1 MNLLTVMATFVR
13 VVETGSFT
21 AVAREQGSL
30 QPAISKQIAWLEGH
44 LGNRLIERTTR
55 RLLFTD
61 QALAYYE
68 SCKLILD
75 AVSDAEMKAR
85 DVQVDVSGDIRVS
98 ASVGLGS
105 FQIAP
110 HLPAFIARYPKT
122 RVDLRL
128 SDTYVDV
135 VADGID
141 IAFRLGQS
149 GNANLVSRRLG
160 LVRPILVASAGYI
173 AAQGR
178 PETVGDLA
186 DHDCIVISARQS
198 TSSWRFENEDMT
210 VHAPSGSLCTDS
222 GVGARALVLAGA
234 GIALLPKWLFTLQ
247 LKSGEVKQVLPET
260 LAVGVGLYAIM
271 PQSRRHSAKAAAFL
285 DYFVDV
291 FVRDGA
297 VE

>member
-30 QPAISKQIAWLEGH
+30 QPAISKQIAWLESH

-68 SCKLILD
+68 SSKLILD
-75 AVSDAEMKAR
+75 AVSDAEKKAR
-85 DVQVDVSGDIRVS
+85 NAQIDVSGDIRVS

-110 HLPAFIARYPKT
+110 FLPGFIARYPATK
-122 RVDLRL
+122 VDLRL

-135 VADGID
+135 VGDGID
-141 IAFRLGQS
+141 VAFRLGQS
-149 GNANLVSRRLG
+149 GDTNVVSRRLG
-160 LVRPILVASAGYI
+160 LVRPIMVASAKYI
-173 AAQGR
+173 EMR
-178 PETVGDLA
+178 PLPIQLGDLV

-198 TSSWRFENEDMT
+198 TSNWRFEDDT
-210 VHAPSGSLCTDS
+210 TPSVTPNGPLCTDS

-234 GIALLPKWLFTLQ
+234 GIALLPKWLFTHQ
-247 LKSGEVKQVLPET
+247 LKSGDVVQILPDT
-260 LAVGVGLYAIM
+260 MAGAVGLYAIT

-285 DYFVDV
+285 DYFAGVL
-291 FVRDGA
+291 VREGA

>member
-1 MNLLTVMATFVR
+1 MNLLNAMSTFVR

-30 QPAISKQIAWLEGH
+30 QPAISKQIAWLESH

-55 RLLFTD
+55 RLLFTE

-75 AVSDAEMKAR
+75 AVRDAEKQASNA
-85 DVQVDVSGDIRVS
+85 QVAISGDIRVS

-110 HLPAFIARYPKT
+110 HLPEFVARYPGT

-135 VADGID
+135 VGDGID

-149 GNANLVSRRLG
+149 GDASLVSRRLG
-160 LVRPILVASAGYI
+160 FVRPILVASAAYVK
-173 AAQGR
+173 ARGR
-178 PETVGDLA
+178 PETLSDVTH
-186 DHDCIVISARQS
+186 HDCVVISARES
-198 TSSWRFENEDMT
+198 TSSWRFENADMQ
-210 VHAPSGSLCTDS
+210 PLSRNGPLCTDS

-234 GIALLPKWLFTLQ
+234 GIALLPKWLVTRELQ
-247 LKSGEVKQVLPET
+247 SGEVEHLLPNAS
-260 LAVGVGLYAIM
+260 AVAVGLYAIT
-271 PQSRRHSAKAAAFL
+271 PQSRRHSAKVAAFL
-285 DYFVDV
+285 DYFAGVLM
-291 FVRDGA
+291 RGGA

>member
-30 QPAISKQIAWLEGH
+30 QPAISKQIAWLESH

-55 RLLFTD
+55 RLLFTE

-75 AVSDAEMKAR
+75 AVSDAEKNAR
-85 DVQVDVSGDIRVS
+85 NAQVEISGDIRVA

-110 HLPAFIARYPKT
+110 HLPGFIARYPLT

-128 SDTYVDV
+128 SDAYVDV

-149 GNANLVSRRLG
+149 GEVNVVSRRLG
-160 LVRPILVASAGYI
+160 LVRPILVASASYI
-173 AAQGR
+173 AARGR
-178 PETVGDLA
+178 PATLNDLIN
-186 DHDCIVISARQS
+186 HECIVISARQS
-198 TSSWRFENEDMT
+198 TSTWRFEDEIT
-210 VHAPSGSLCTDS
+210 PVVSPSGPLCTDS
-222 GVGARALVLAGA
+222 GVGARALVLGGA
-234 GIALLPKWLFTLQ
+234 GVALLPKWLFTHQLQ
-247 LKSGEVKQVLPET
+247 LGQVEQILPNVS
-260 LAVGVGLYAIM
+260 AVAVGLYAIT
-271 PQSRRHSAKAAAFL
+271 PQSRRHSAKTAAFL
-285 DYFVDV
+285 DYFTQVLIS
-291 FVRDGA
+291 DGA
-297 VE
+297 LD